1 MPRRFEHHQYL
12 RGTAVLRAGCVRSPD
27 GDPAADR
34 ASNERA
40 RVKSDADTTT
50 GDSDAATS
58 DTNAAAT
65 DTDAPTADAYAATAD
80 AHAATDA

>member
-40 RVKSDADTTT
+40 RVKPDADTT
-50 GDSDAATS
+50 TS

-80 AHAATDA
+80 AHAATDAYAAADA